1 MMNLHK
7 IALVSTLFTGLLL
20 FGVGCGEEVVEA
32 PKPVVKKP
40 KKKPKPKARAV
51 SELAIEH
58 SIDPRIYINEEEAPK
73 DEQSRV
79 AILQFFDAMLKV
91 DTSELKKMLELGD
104 QLTLDTMAQ
113 NGLVEQMDSVSFI
126 DVKVGSSPDGRQC
139 LMGVYEIGLDYQVQV
154 WYFTKSGDNFTFVS
168 AGSPPDLA
176 NTLRGN
182 WINHFFELKDE
193 MMEIA
198 NQPDDDSSYT
208 IFGGSN
214 EGDNSSSGSG
224 RPSPGPSPSPGPRRP
239 GGSPGGPK
247 T

>member
-1 MMNLHK
+1 MMNLLK
-7 IALVSTLFTGLLL
+7 IALVSTLLSGIFV
-20 FGVGCGEEVVEA
+20 FGVGCGGDGDEA

-40 KKKPKPKARAV
+40 KRKPKPKARAV
-51 SELAIEH
+51 NELVTEY

-79 AILQFFDAMLKV
+79 AILHFFDAMLKV
-91 DTSELKKMLELGD
+91 DTNALKNMLEIGD
-104 QLTLDTMAQ
+104 QGTLDTMVG
-113 NGLVEQMDSVSFI
+113 NGLSELMDSVSFL

-154 WYFTKSGDNFTFVS
+154 WYFTKSGDEFTFVS
-168 AGSPPDLA
+168 AGTPPDLA

-182 WINHFFELKDE
+182 WIDHFFELKDE
-193 MMEIA
+193 MFEIA

-214 EGDNSSSGSG
+214 EGDGSSSGSG
-224 RPSPGPSPSPGPRRP
+224 RPGPSPSPGPRKP

>member
-1 MMNLHK
+1 MNLHK

-91 DTSELKKMLELGD
+91 DTSELKKMLEPGD
-104 QLTLDTMAQ
+104 QLTLDTMVQ

-224 RPSPGPSPSPGPRRP
+224 RPSPGPSPSPGPKRP

>member
-1 MMNLHK
+1 MNLHK